1 MFPTLGLRSLWM
13 DDILNATHLNECV
26 RVGTHSGTELRL
38 SRRQQS
44 IEMRL
49 HRGSSPHKVN
59 PGVRN
64 INKSLPQVPL
74 VRDNKCTDHRSAWP
88 NSDALHSL
96 INPEPGKKK
105 RSWDHLGS
113 FTGPKEKM
121 DPYESNAQ
129 LSSEFLYCR
138 PGQSQKVTGRLV
150 QLLGT
155 DRGAQMSSTDT

>member
-1 MFPTLGLRSLWM
+1 MFMFPTLGLRSLWM

-38 SRRQQS
+38 SRRQRS

-64 INKSLPQVPL
+64 INKSLPQAPL

-96 INPEPGKKK
+96 INPEPGKKREVGTTWVLSLALKK
-105 RSWDHLGS
+105 RWTHMKAMPSCPVRFYTADQASH
-113 FTGPKEKM
+113 
-121 DPYESNAQ
+121 
-129 LSSEFLYCR
+129 R
-138 PGQSQKVTGRLV
+138 R
-150 QLLGT
+150 
-155 DRGAQMSSTDT
+155 